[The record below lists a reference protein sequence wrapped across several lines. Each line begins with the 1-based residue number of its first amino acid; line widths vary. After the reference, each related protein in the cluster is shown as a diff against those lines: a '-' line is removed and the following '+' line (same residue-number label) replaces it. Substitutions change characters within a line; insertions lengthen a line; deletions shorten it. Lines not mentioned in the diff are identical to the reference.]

1 MNRAR
6 RVFEFP
12 GGVLELQATG
22 DESEDCSG
30 FYLEFFRFDE
40 GDGEHGFPPEGADM
54 RYKPT
59 CLGYLRTDVSGV
71 AQLWDQSQIRKLATR
86 LGYDFADMVIY
97 DPKFGRP
104 PLARLKAQA
113 TRLDAEA
120 VIVPSAEHF
129 DSGQVPKTLVR
140 QVDVITVNPEET
152 YARQTMPI
160 RDRPSARADGAQ
172 GARRSMPRNIR

>member
-1 MNRAR
+1 M
-6 RVFEFP
+6 
-12 GGVLELQATG
+12 LELQAIG
-22 DESEDCSG
+22 DESEDCPG
-30 FYLEFFRFDE
+30 FYLDFLEFNE
-40 GDGEHGFPPEGADM
+40 GVGEHELSLERSDM

-113 TRLDAEA
+113 TRLDVEA
-120 VIVPSAEHF
+120 VIVPGPEHF
-129 DSGQVPKTLVR
+129 EGGEVPGTLVE
-140 QVDVITVNPEET
+140 QLDVITVNPEET
-152 YARQTMPI
+152 YARRPMPPL
-160 RDRPSARADGAQ
+160 RDLPSARTDGA
-172 GARRSMPRNIR
+172 

>member
-1 MNRAR
+1 MM
-6 RVFEFP
+6 
-12 GGVLELQATG
+12 ELQATE
-22 DESEDCSG
+22 DESEDHSG
-30 FYLEFFRFDE
+30 FYLEFLKFNE
-40 GDGEHGFPPEGADM
+40 GVGDHELPLEGADM
-54 RYKPT
+54 RYMPT

-120 VIVPSAEHF
+120 VIVPSPEHF
-129 DSGQVPKTLVR
+129 EGGEIPGTLV
-140 QVDVITVNPEET
+140 QQLDVITVNPEET
-152 YARQTMPI
+152 YARRTMSPL
-160 RDRPSARADGAQ
+160 RDLPPARADGA
-172 GARRSMPRNIR
+172 